1 MEAGNGQKKTFL
13 QPLGNFV
20 QHGNV
25 KIIIL
30 CRDKPVSQSVSQ
42 PKAWLYSIHI
52 GSFLNLQIS
61 VSSQYTGISK

>member
-1 MEAGNGQKKTFL
+1 MEEGNGQKKTFL

-30 CRDKPVSQSVSQ
+30 YRDKPVSQ
-42 PKAWLYSIHI
+42 
-52 GSFLNLQIS
+52 
-61 VSSQYTGISK
+61 